1 MPLTDKQ
8 KQFILKNRQQLKAK
22 EMSKR
27 LNVSTKEVHLFLKE
41 SKKRAPLWFYIFLV
55 FIPIIFFILLEAGLR
70 IFNYGHDDK
79 VWVDVSQDMQIL
91 NPEVSYRYFFST
103 KNIPFSVES
112 FIYKEKKRNSFRV
125 FVLGASSGAGYP
137 YHSSAS
143 MSKFIRKKLEILYPD
158 ITIEVPNIS
167 MSAINSYT
175 IRDLVPE
182 IIKKKPDLI
191 LIYLGHNEYYGA
203 LGVGSLE
210 SLGTSRFLVNTTL
223 WFNKFKSVELL
234 RNIINSVSG
243 LFSSSED
250 ISGGTLMAQMAQDK
264 LIEYQSEM
272 FNAGISQFEGNFR
285 DILSIFKEEGIPVIA
300 GTLVSNLKD
309 QHPFVSVDDKQYPSA
324 NVIYLEANE
333 ELKKGNTV
341 AAESLFV
348 FAKEL
353 DALRFRAPSEINESI
368 VNICEEFGYPIV
380 RVDSLFNIKSPDS
393 IVGDNLLTDHLH
405 PNVKGYQLMGNLY
418 FSAMKRYRFLP
429 KGVYPAMDE
438 RVVDSLVYQYY
449 NFTSFDS
456 TVADFRIRKLKNDWP
471 YIKPEMKKPVK
482 QLIQLQNFFDS
493 TAIFLI
499 DGYISRDQARLKIAN
514 YYLKRGNFE
523 NYSTEMHALIEEFP
537 FLTKY
542 YNTAAKELIQAGHY
556 SLAYPFLQQGFNR
569 KPDAF
574 YSKWLGVINLS
585 QKYVDDAIYY
595 LESSLNYNNQDPQTL
610 YNITG
615 AYAEK
620 KEFKKALDAINQCLK
635 LDPNFP
641 RAVVIRDQLLT
652 LVGKNN

>member
-1 MPLTDKQ
+1 LLLTDKQ

-41 SKKRAPLWFYIFLV
+41 NKERSPLWFYIFLV
-55 FIPIIFFILLEAGLR
+55 FIPIIFFVLLEAGLR
-70 IFNYGHDDK
+70 IFNYGRDDK

-112 FIYKEKKRNSFRV
+112 FIYKEKKENSFRV

-203 LGVGSLE
+203 LGVGSFE
-210 SLGTSRFLVNTTL
+210 SLGTSRFLINTTL

-243 LFSSSED
+243 LFSSSEG

-285 DILSIFKEEGIPVIA
+285 DILSIFKDEGIPVIA

-309 QHPFVSVDDKQYPSA
+309 QKPFVSVDDKQYPSA
-324 NVIYLEANE
+324 NLIYLGAKE
-333 ELKKGNTV
+333 ELKKGNSIV
-341 AAESLFV
+341 ADSLFV

-353 DALRFRAPSEINESI
+353 DALRFRAPNEINESI
-368 VNICEEFGYPIV
+368 VNLCEEFGYPVV
-380 RVDSLFNIKSPDS
+380 RVDSLFNIMSPDS
-393 IVGDNLLTDHLH
+393 IVGDNLLIDHLH

-418 FSAMKRYRFLP
+418 FSAMKRYKFLP
-429 KGVYPAMDE
+429 EGVNQAMDE
-438 RVVDSLVYQYY
+438 RVVDSLVYRYY

-471 YIKPEMKKPVK
+471 YIKPEMKKSVK
-482 QLIQLQNFFDS
+482 HLIQLQNIIDS
-493 TAIFLI
+493 TAIYLI
-499 DGYISRDQARLKIAN
+499 DGYISRDQARLKIAS
-514 YYLKRGNFE
+514 YYLNRGNFE

-542 YNTAAKELIQAGHY
+542 YNTAAKELIQAGQY

-595 LESSLNYNNQDPQTL
+595 LEASLDYNNQDPQTL

-620 KEFKKALDAINQCLK
+620 KEFKKALDAINQCLQ

>member
-22 EMSKR
+22 EMAKR

-41 SKKRAPLWFYIFLV
+41 NKGRSPLWFYFLLV
-55 FIPIIFFILLEAGLR
+55 AIPVIFFFLLEVGLR
-70 IFNYGHDDK
+70 TFNYGRDDK

-91 NPEVSYRYFFST
+91 NPDVSYRYFFTT

-112 FIYKEKKRNSFRV
+112 FIEKEKKENSFRV

-167 MSAINSYT
+167 MAAINSYT

-182 IIKKKPDLI
+182 IIKKQPDVI

-203 LGVGSLE
+203 LGVGSFE
-210 SLGTSRFLVNTTL
+210 SLGTSRFIVNTTL
-223 WFNKFKSVELL
+223 WLNEFKTVKLL
-234 RNIINSVSG
+234 RNIINVVSG
-243 LFSSSED
+243 LFSSSE
-250 ISGGTLMAQMAQDK
+250 SVTGGTLMEQMAQNK
-264 LIEYQSEM
+264 FINYNSEI
-272 FNAGISQFEGNFR
+272 FKAGISQFKGNLR
-285 DILSIFKEEGIPVIA
+285 DILSSFKDEEIPVIA

-309 QHPFVSVDDKQYPSA
+309 QKPFVSIDDGLYPTA
-324 NVIYLEANE
+324 NEIYLEAKE
-333 ELKKGNTV
+333 ELKKGNGF

-348 FAKEL
+348 YAKEL
-353 DALRFRAPSEINESI
+353 DALRFRAPNEINESI
-368 VNICEEFGYPIV
+368 VNLCEEFGYPVV
-380 RVDSLFNIKSPDS
+380 RVDSLFNSMSPDN
-393 IVGDNLLTDHLH
+393 IIGNNLLTDHLH

-418 FSAMKRYRFLP
+418 FNAMKKYDFLP
-429 KGVYPAMDE
+429 KGLNPVIDE
-438 RVVDSLVYQYY
+438 KTVDSLVYAYY
-449 NFTSFDS
+449 NYTPLDS

-471 YIKPEMKKPVK
+471 FIKPEMKKPVT
-482 QLIQLQNFFDS
+482 QLIQLQNIIDS
-493 TAIFLI
+493 TAIYLI
-499 DGYISRDQARLKIAN
+499 DGRISREQARLDIAK
-514 YYLKRGNFE
+514 YYLIKGNFE
-523 NYSTEMHALIEEFP
+523 DYSTEMHALIEEFP
-537 FLTKY
+537 FLVKY
-542 YNTAAKELIQAGHY
+542 YNTAAKELIIAGKY
-556 SLAYPFLQQGFNR
+556 SLAYPFLQQGFNK

-574 YSKWLGVINLS
+574 SSKWLGIINLS

-595 LESSLNYNNQDPQTL
+595 LEISLDHNSQDPQTL

-620 KEFKKALDAINQCLK
+620 KDFKKALDAINRCLQQN
-635 LDPNFP
+635 PNFP
-641 RAVVIRDQLLT
+641 RAKVIRDQLQS
-652 LVGKNN
+652 LVSEDE

>member
-523 NYSTEMHALIEEFP
+523 NYSTEMNALIEEFP

-635 LDPNFP
+635 LEPNFP